1 MAKWFLIF
9 VLVFSLPALSQ
20 IQGESEVYLSGDL
33 IEPQYEGGFKGFQGV
48 FYQMIKDKKVKRGEK
63 VTATFVIGKDGLM
76 TSIKITSFKDDETAM
91 SVLQTL
97 NDMNALKI
105 KWQPATRLGEFVPIK
120 LEFPFRF

>member
-1 MAKWFLIF
+1 MTKWFLIF
-9 VLVFSLPALSQ
+9 VLAFSLPVFSQ

-33 IEPQYEGGFKGFQGV
+33 IEPQYEGGMKGFQGL

-76 TSIKITSFKDDETAM
+76 TNIKITSFKDDETAM

-97 NDMNALKI
+97 NDMNTLKI